1 MRISICFALAVG
13 AGAAV
18 LPDCS
23 GSQAPMGAPGTM
35 PQSATIVPAG
45 KILDHVQT
53 AASYKVLYNFGKPQH
68 DAAIPTAG
76 LIEVKG
82 TLYGTTTRGGAYG
95 GGTVFSVSTAG
106 KEEVIYNFG
115 GGSDGYDC
123 MASLID
129 VEGTLYGTTAGGGK
143 YGGGT
148 VFSITTTGTKHILH
162 NFGTAIG
169 TDGSDPEASLIYVN
183 GTLYGTTAAGGGP
196 HGKLGGGTVFSIST
210 TGTERVLY
218 RFRGRFNGI
227 IPMGGLID
235 VNNTLYGTTSLG
247 GAYHQGTVFS
257 VTMAG
262 QEHLL
267 YSFRGNTDGSDPEAS
282 LIDVNGVL
290 YGTAVGGGKNYHG
303 TVFSITTAG
312 NLDVLH
318 RFDGS
323 PDGANPFASLI
334 DVKGVLYGT
343 TEQGGTYPYSY
354 PHYGTVFSTSTTGRE
369 RVVHSFGSGSDGNYP
384 AASLID
390 VRGTL
395 YGTTEN
401 GGRYN
406 AGTVFELRP

>member
-1 MRISICFALAVG
+1 
-13 AGAAV
+13 
-18 LPDCS
+18 
-23 GSQAPMGAPGTM
+23 
-35 PQSATIVPAG
+35 
-45 KILDHVQT
+45 
-53 AASYKVLYNFGKPQH
+53 
-68 DAAIPTAG
+68 
-76 LIEVKG
+76 
-82 TLYGTTTRGGAYG
+82 
-95 GGTVFSVSTAG
+95 
-106 KEEVIYNFG
+106 
-115 GGSDGYDC
+115 
-123 MASLID
+123 
-129 VEGTLYGTTAGGGK
+129 
-143 YGGGT
+143 
-148 VFSITTTGTKHILH
+148 
-162 NFGTAIG
+162 
-169 TDGSDPEASLIYVN
+169 
-183 GTLYGTTAAGGGP
+183 
-196 HGKLGGGTVFSIST
+196 
-210 TGTERVLY
+210 
-218 RFRGRFNGI
+218 
-227 IPMGGLID
+227 MGGLID

-318 RFDGS
+318 KFDGS